1 MSEFTTATTPFIK
14 LPLPL
19 AKYLQIE
26 TFSPTEINLV
36 FYIIEQSLNF
46 PKGEQLSRRWVPVFP
61 SILNVHA
68 NQANRAIA
76 RLSSMSIFEVKTD
89 TAKTLGGI
97 QKVRFFRVA
106 TNAKINEACYE
117 LSISKNTIAKNIKVP
132 TRAVPPEIEF
142 FEEGTNESG
151 GTETTNAVVPQQRVR
166 CDHNNEL
173 GGTFYQFSL
182 KYQKD
187 RRLKEYI
194 KNSYNN
200 FINNISN
207 YEFSFRELLGS
218 LYATSRTI
226 RSFELFLR
234 DIVNQYGDFYAYS
247 LVLAYLQDE
256 VSNLGDFE
264 SLKRFYKKGF
274 LEKYHE
280 QVLKNH
286 EDFLDQISRLYFE
299 LCEVREVSRNNN
311 LDLKTQ
317 ITIYFSQ
324 MALEKQSNSIL
335 IFETIEDSI
344 QFEFMT
350 TNSLDQFSKSV
361 KGLIHRFFMS
371 KIFSS
376 RWQYAIAF
384 KEGD

>member
-1 MSEFTTATTPFIK
+1 MSEFTTAKTPFIK

-36 FYIIEQSLNF
+36 FYIVEQSLNF
-46 PKGEQLSRRWVPVFP
+46 PKGETHSRRWVPVFP

-76 RLSSMSIFEVKTD
+76 RLASMAIFEVKND

-106 TNAKINEACYE
+106 TNTKINEACYE

-132 TRAVPPEIEF
+132 TSAVVPEIEF
-142 FEEGTNESG
+142 FNEGTNECG

-173 GGTFYQFSL
+173 GGTFYQFTL
-182 KYQKD
+182 KYQRDK
-187 RRLKEYI
+187 RLKEYI

-218 LYATSRTI
+218 LYCTSRTI

-234 DIVNQYGDFYAYS
+234 DLVNQYSVFYAYS
-247 LVLAYLQDE
+247 LVLAYLQDDL
-256 VSNLGDFE
+256 SNLGDFE
-264 SLKRFYKKGF
+264 SLKRFYKKVF
-274 LEKYHE
+274 LVKYHE
-280 QVLKNH
+280 QVLKDKN
-286 EDFLDQISRLYFE
+286 EFYEQIPRLYFE
-299 LCEVREVSRNNN
+299 LCEVKEVARNNN

-317 ITIYFSQ
+317 LTIYFSQ
-324 MALEKQSNSIL
+324 MVLDKKSNSIL
-335 IFETIEDSI
+335 IYEGIEESI
-344 QFEFMT
+344 QDDFLIT
-350 TNSLDQFSKSV
+350 HSLDQFSKKIKFTL
-361 KGLIHRFFMS
+361 KGFMMS
-371 KIFSS
+371 KVFSS
-376 RWQYAIAF
+376 RWQYAIAI
-384 KEGD
+384 KEED